1 MKTFSF
7 YWDLVIEKVKTGKP
21 GNPVAVQTGFGWILN
36 GPVANKSVDSS
47 TKLNISES
55 HILYLDLALQQSFN
69 GIDKK

>member
-1 MKTFSF
+1 MKTFGF
-7 YWDLVIEKVKTGKP
+7 YWDLVIEKVKT

-47 TKLNISES
+47 TKINISES
-55 HILYLDLALQQSFN
+55 HILYLDLALHQSFN

>member
-1 MKTFSF
+1 MKTFGF
-7 YWDLVIEKVKTGKP
+7 YWDLVIEKVKTGKL

-47 TKLNISES
+47 TKINISES